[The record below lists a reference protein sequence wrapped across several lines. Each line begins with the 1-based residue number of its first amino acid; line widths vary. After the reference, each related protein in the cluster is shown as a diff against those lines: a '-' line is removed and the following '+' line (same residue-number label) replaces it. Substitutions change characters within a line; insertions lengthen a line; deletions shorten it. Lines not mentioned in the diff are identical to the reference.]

1 MHCIIPESIVPYET
15 TLKWNFNKSQFT
27 WNTSVTM
34 AASDIYIYYILGN
47 VFRDGTFFQF
57 HSFRSIRNFANLR
70 VPRITMTTPLVNIQ
84 FVALKEKERGK
95 ERERDSSNQIHRDS
109 SGHACRS
116 GCTTLYR
123 RLSSPPLDP
132 PPPLYVS
139 TPPHAFLFLALSL
152 SSRCS

>member
-1 MHCIIPESIVPYET
+1 
-15 TLKWNFNKSQFT
+15 
-27 WNTSVTM
+27 M

-95 ERERDSSNQIHRDS
+95 EGERDSSNQIHRDS

-123 RLSSPPLDP
+123 RLSSPPLDSP
-132 PPPLYVS
+132 SLRLNTPARLPLS
-139 TPPHAFLFLALSL
+139 RSFALL
-152 SSRCS
+152 SMQLGLLPSCLHLIGPRVYTRCLGHV

>member
-1 MHCIIPESIVPYET
+1 MKFQQKPIHVKHKCHNGRIGY
-15 TLKWNFNKSQFT
+15 
-27 WNTSVTM
+27 
-34 AASDIYIYYILGN
+34 IYIYYILGN

-95 ERERDSSNQIHRDS
+95 EGERDSSNQIHRDS

-132 PPPLYVS
+132 PPLSTSQHPRTPSSFSLFRSPLDAAR
-139 TPPHAFLFLALSL
+139 PLAELL
-152 SSRCS
+152 APYRT